1 MFNPEFR
8 YLLVQEERN
17 GDMMPFIDKH
27 LFAAIFV
34 CGINFVI
41 LFGIC
46 HIAYELFSYTGVFAK
61 YLWIALWNSL
71 TPGHQWLDLA
81 VIITGIGSSVAMFTA
96 LTGIFDTLDNGFTRL
111 KNELNKKDERI
122 RELEEKLKE
131 VENQEISE
139 VANEEKGNEKSETF
153 DKKDDK
159 NEESVIK
166 QEEEAKKLEEWFS
179 RPILK

>member
-27 LFAAIFV
+27 LFAAILV
-34 CGINFVI
+34 CGINCII

-46 HIAYELFSYTGVFAK
+46 RIAYELFSFTGIFAK

-81 VIITGIGSSVAMFTA
+81 VIITGIGSSAAMFIT
-96 LTGIFDTLDNGFTRL
+96 LTGMFDTLDNGFKKL
-111 KNELNKKDERI
+111 EDELNKKVQRI

-131 VENQEISE
+131 AEKQEISE
-139 VANEEKGNEKSETF
+139 VGKEEKGNDKTEET
-153 DKKDDK
+153 
-159 NEESVIK
+159 NEEFISE
-166 QEEEAKKLEEWFS
+166 QGEAQKLDELFS
-179 RPILK
+179 TPILNSSN